1 MVINKGASDTIYE
14 CAITVSLCLPFALQE
29 QAISLSAEK
38 SAVAC
43 RKGMK
48 LVHQITLHDKIVN
61 INIRTANTQ
70 EVLSNEKI
78 LSNHLVGIIPL
89 LLCIAI
95 ITIGFLS
102 MESNA
107 KLQGNARIINYTGI
121 IRGATQRLI
130 KQELN
135 HEPNDALIDE
145 LDRTLHG
152 LLSGDED
159 AHITRL
165 DQMEYQGLLA
175 EMEKE
180 WADIKKEISQYRS
193 SGDNKNR
200 LYALSEQYFAK
211 ADEAVDIAEVYTEE
225 IVQQSRTFLIIVICA
240 FLVVVMMVTIF
251 TYQQEK
257 RRRRLL
263 EAEAENRRKSE
274 QLARQTQQM
283 LMPINEMTE
292 LMYVADIH
300 TYDLLFVNDAGKK
313 LFDIEEFTGLKCYK
327 ALQGFDKPCD
337 FCPNAKLSKDETY
350 TWEHSNPVIHGH
362 YLLKDRLID
371 WEGREARMEIA
382 FDITESLQKKK
393 ELEQRIKRDNILI
406 DCIRELYQNH
416 HTVNAMNHVL
426 KLIGEVFEA
435 ERAYVFYMENDE
447 MSNIAEWCREGITP
461 EIDNLQ
467 HLSRH
472 DYKWWFQLYDEQA
485 SIMIRDVRE
494 LQGDRQAEYELLS
507 GQKIER
513 LILVPFER
521 YGNFGGM
528 IGLDN
533 LSNEDEKTLY
543 RLSYMDTLTKFY
555 NHNRYIQ
562 DVEEFSEKETTVGV
576 AFIDVN
582 GLKEINDRFGHEAG
596 DQLLQTG
603 AAIMQSSVP
612 EGNLYRVGGD
622 EFVIICPDV
631 EEAEFRDII
640 QKLKDTF
647 NREECKAA
655 VGYEWTHSCRNLK
668 AIIRSADQKM
678 YEDKEQFYQ
687 QHAEAGRY
695 RH

>member
-1 MVINKGASDTIYE
+1 
-14 CAITVSLCLPFALQE
+14 
-29 QAISLSAEK
+29 
-38 SAVAC
+38 
-43 RKGMK
+43 MK
-48 LVHQITLHDKIVN
+48 
-61 INIRTANTQ
+61 
-70 EVLSNEKI
+70 KI

-102 MESNA
+102 MDSNA

-152 LLSGDED
+152 LLYGDED
-159 AHITRL
+159 AHISRL

-180 WADIKKEISQYRS
+180 WADIKKEIMQYRS

-292 LMYVADIH
+292 LMYISDIH

-393 ELEQRIKRDNILI
+393 ELEKRIKRDNILI

-416 HTVNAMNHVL
+416 HTVDAMNHVL

-485 SIMIRDVRE
+485 SIMIRDVKE

-533 LSNEDEKTLY
+533 LSVEVFEDAEKFLLTFSYFIMLAIRRNEDEKTLY

-687 QHAEAGRY
+687 QHAESGRY